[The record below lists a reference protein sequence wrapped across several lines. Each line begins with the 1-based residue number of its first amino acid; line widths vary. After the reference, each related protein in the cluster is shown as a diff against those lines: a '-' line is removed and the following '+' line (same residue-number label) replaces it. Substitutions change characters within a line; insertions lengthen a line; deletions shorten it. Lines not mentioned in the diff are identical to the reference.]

1 MPSSVEAG
9 GSAVMD
15 TVQELRGRVV
25 QVSSFL
31 FFFFPLVGNCLNVF
45 GHLHYVRFDNLIRP
59 YAHEKT

>member
-25 QVSSFL
+25 LLGSSILLPFFSPSWKLLKCIWTLALCQV
-31 FFFFPLVGNCLNVF
+31 
-45 GHLHYVRFDNLIRP
+45 
-59 YAHEKT
+59 

>member
-31 FFFFPLVGNCLNVF
+31 FFFPPSWELLKCIWTLALCQV
-45 GHLHYVRFDNLIRP
+45 
-59 YAHEKT
+59 